1 VRRSAATLV
10 ALLLALVSTQ
20 TRADDVAFTGQF
32 TQGGLVQGRVPPG
45 TKVSLDGRDLRVGP
59 DGVFLIGFG
68 REAQRATLALTYADG
83 RSETRAL
90 TIEKRSWLIQ
100 RVDGL
105 PQQTVTPNEE
115 ELQRIRTEAAQASE
129 ARKIDSAEAL
139 FRTGFIWPAAGPI
152 SGVYGSQR
160 ILNGEPRAPH
170 FGVDIAAQP
179 GAPVVATADGTV
191 TLAHEGML
199 LSGKTLIVDHGYG
212 LSSVYYHLSEIEV
225 HPGARVSQG
234 QLIGRVGATG
244 RATGPHLH
252 WGMNLFDVR
261 LDPALLV
268 PPMPQ
273 AQSNGGPAR

>member
-1 VRRSAATLV
+1 MKRLAATLG
-10 ALLLALVSTQ
+10 ALLVLASIP
-20 TRADDVAFTGQF
+20 TRADDVTFAGHF

-45 TKVSLDGRDLRVGP
+45 TKVSLDGRELRVGP

-83 RSETRAL
+83 RGETRAL
-90 TIEKRSWLIQ
+90 TIEKRHWLIQ

-115 ELQRIRTEAAQASE
+115 ELERIRVEAAQARE

-139 FRTGFIWPAAGPI
+139 FRTGFIWPATGAI

-160 ILNGEPRAPH
+160 VLNGEPRAPH

-191 TLAHEGML
+191 TLAHDNML

-212 LSSVYYHLSEIEV
+212 LSSVYYHLSEIAV
-225 HPGARVSQG
+225 APGTRVRQG

-244 RATGPHLH
+244 RASGPHLH

-268 PPMPQ
+268 PPMPH
-273 AQSNGGPAR
+273 ANGHSGAAAK